1 MTSDEQRY
9 VPAAGRARSR
19 APTTSCSLRRVR
31 EPRWRPCLADA
42 VLRDL
47 PSTGVIADVGSGT
60 GTLAIALAARRP
72 DLRIIA
78 VDGDPAIQAL
88 AQRKPGAHLVQWRHG
103 LADDLALPD
112 SSVDRV
118 VMSLLLH
125 HLEPAAKRRALH
137 EARRILVAGGQ
148 LHVADWGRPGDPIM
162 RTAFFALQL
171 IDGFANTR
179 DHAAGRLPDFLTDSG
194 LTAVTS
200 HRRIRTAWGRL
211 ELLSATRP

>member
-1 MTSDEQRY
+1 M
-9 VPAAGRARSR
+9 
-19 APTTSCSLRRVR
+19 R

-78 VDGDPAIQAL
+78 VDGDHAIQAL
-88 AQRKPGAHLVQWRHG
+88 AQRKPGAHRVQWRYG